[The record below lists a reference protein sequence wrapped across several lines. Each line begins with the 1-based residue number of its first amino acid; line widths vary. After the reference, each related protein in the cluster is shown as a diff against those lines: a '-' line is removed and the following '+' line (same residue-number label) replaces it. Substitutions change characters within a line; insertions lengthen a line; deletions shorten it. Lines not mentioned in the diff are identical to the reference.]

1 MEHQPFT
8 WVSLIPG
15 LNFLPIHTATSLI
28 VLAILVFFVLRA
40 CKQREEARDS
50 AVPDDSLT
58 FRNLAELLVEGVVG
72 MAEGVLGHDARKYV
86 PLYGAFFIFILV
98 SNLMGLLPGFS
109 PPTTNFNVTL
119 ALGLLS
125 FTAYNIVGFREQGV
139 GYLKHFVGPM
149 LWLAPLMIPL
159 ELISNFVR
167 PFSLALRLLGNMT
180 GDHTV
185 LEIFTDLTKVG
196 IPVIFY
202 GLGTFVSFVQAFVF
216 TLLSMVYVSLAVAH
230 HGGDHHH

>member
-1 MEHQPFT
+1 MEQHPFT

-15 LNFLPIHTATSLI
+15 LNFLPAHTATSLV
-28 VLAILVFFVLRA
+28 VLALIVFFVLRA
-40 CKQREEARDS
+40 RQQREEARDS

-58 FRNLAELLVEGVVG
+58 FRNLAELLVEGVIG

-139 GYLKHFVGPM
+139 GY
-149 LWLAPLMIPL
+149 
-159 ELISNFVR
+159 
-167 PFSLALRLLGNMT
+167 
-180 GDHTV
+180 
-185 LEIFTDLTKVG
+185 
-196 IPVIFY
+196 
-202 GLGTFVSFVQAFVF
+202 
-216 TLLSMVYVSLAVAH
+216 
-230 HGGDHHH
+230 